1 MKQTFSTAYHPATN
15 GETERFNRTLT
26 IMLRKELEGSQ
37 HENWED
43 MLNDVC
49 FVYHTSIHSST
60 QETPFFFMYG
70 RDHNIPIHNF
80 LDAILRSTFCKG

>member
-1 MKQTFSTAYHPATN
+1 
-15 GETERFNRTLT
+15 
-26 IMLRKELEGSQ
+26 
-37 HENWED
+37 

-60 QETPFFFMYG
+60 QETPFFLMYG

-80 LDAILRSTFCKG
+80 LDAILRSTFSASDFLSLRMESLRVAFQQARKENTSARE